1 MSSLRPDIYTLTTI
15 RKLSASSVRTHASST
30 QSSGRGG
37 LAGREGGGRTTV
49 IVENTYKTE
58 PDVKFPVRKVQG
70 IIKDVLESRLGEE
83 RYRPEDSNGLAME
96 LAEAIKTRVKALQVP
111 RYKLVCFVHLGTGKK
126 SEVQLSSQCIWNPDT
141 DIYADFTFTNHHM
154 FAVGIVW
161 GIYYE

>member
-37 LAGREGGGRTTV
+37 PAARTQV
-49 IVENTYKTE
+49 IVENTYRTE
-58 PDVKFPVRKVQG
+58 PDVKFPVRKVRE
-70 IIKDVLESRLGEE
+70 IIKDVLESRLEKG
-83 RYRPEDSNGLAME
+83 RYKPEDSNE
-96 LAEAIKTRVKALQVP
+96 LAKELSEVIKSRVKALQVP

-126 SEVQLSSQCIWNPDT
+126 SEVHASSQCIWNPDI
-141 DIYADFTFTNHHM
+141 DSYADFTFTNQQM

-161 GIYYE
+161 GMYYE